1 MEVFQVMAIRKR
13 LSGQKGFTLIELL
26 VVVAILGILATVA
39 VPRVMDA
46 IDNARAKKAIADMT
60 VIRDGLERF
69 YLDYGVF
76 PCSLDYLVSGG
87 YIDPNFTF
95 KNSYGHVYLYMVQ
108 WEGATD
114 PLSLKDYNLGDPGK
128 VPDEVA
134 GTPPTRNLPW
144 VNTRAAFPEGLYD
157 ATNHYADFW
166 NDATLPTSGAVALAL
181 TKNTDGSAL
190 DMHGTLTPFMSAL
203 IDAANIEPVP
213 TVVKFTYTG
222 K

>member
-1 MEVFQVMAIRKR
+1 VIAIRKR
-13 LSGQKGFTLIELL
+13 LSGHKGFTLIELL

-46 IDNARAKKAIADMT
+46 IDNARSKKAIADMT

-95 KNSYGHVYLYMVQ
+95 KNSYGHVYLYIVQ

-128 VPDEVA
+128 VPDEIA

-144 VNTRAAFPEGLYD
+144 HNDHAAFPEGIYN
-157 ATNHYADFW
+157 ATTHIADCW
-166 NDATLPTSGAVALAL
+166 NDATTVPANGTVALSL
-181 TKNTDGSAL
+181 TKNTDGSTL
-190 DMHGTLTPFMSAL
+190 DMHGTLTPFM
-203 IDAANIEPVP
+203 AATISDTNIEPVP
-213 TVVKFTYTG
+213 NPLKFTYTG
-222 K
+222 Q

>member
-1 MEVFQVMAIRKR
+1 LNQVIAIRKR

-76 PCSLDYLVSGG
+76 PPGLQALVSEN
-87 YIDPNFTF
+87 YLDPNTKFT
-95 KNSYGHVYLYMVQ
+95 NAYGKLYFYMVFRSD
-108 WEGATD
+108 AVVTN
-114 PLSLKDYNLGDPGK
+114 LKDYRLGDPGIN
-128 VPDEVA
+128 PGA
-134 GTPPTRNLPW
+134 LGTPPLNQAALNALTALPPGC
-144 VNTRAAFPEGLYD
+144 ALGGAD
-157 ATNHYADFW
+157 AYAW
-166 NDATLPTSGAVALAL
+166 WSATTPLAL
-181 TKNTDGSAL
+181 GEFTSAMDPAKIFHADL
-190 DMHGTLTPFMSAL
+190 YTTVTQITAV
-203 IDAANIEPVP
+203 PVP
-213 TVVKFTYTG
+213 TGTNIVWAYQG